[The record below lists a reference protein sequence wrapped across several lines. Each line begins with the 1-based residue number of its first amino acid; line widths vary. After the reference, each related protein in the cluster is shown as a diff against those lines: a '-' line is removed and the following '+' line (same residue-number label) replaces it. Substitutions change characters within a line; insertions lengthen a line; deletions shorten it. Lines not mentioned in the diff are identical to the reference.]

1 MALTTVLYVLLAI
14 LLFGVLIFVHELG
27 HFITAKLC
35 GVRVNE
41 FALFMGPAIW
51 QKQKGETLY
60 SLRCIPIGGYCAME
74 GEDGDSDDPRSF
86 AAAKPWKRFL
96 ILVAGAGMNFVIGFL
111 MVVLYVSIL
120 AGTYNNGLIT
130 RAQISDIYENRPFA
144 EQLQA
149 GDEFYE
155 VNGRRVFVSGDVGM
169 LLDREADGV
178 HDIVVIRSGE
188 KVTLSGVVMKRDYTD
203 EYGRKLYGLAFA
215 TEEANVGTVLA
226 ESWNQ
231 SLNFGRLVW
240 MSLGDLITGRE
251 SVKNLSGPV
260 GVIDVVA
267 EVGTNSETTG
277 WALMNILYLFAFI
290 AINLGVMNLLPIPA
304 LDGGRVAAL
313 LITTLLEKIF
323 RRKID
328 PKYEGYVHGFFM
340 LLLMLLMLVI
350 VFKDVWWIFKK

>member
-1 MALTTVLYVLLAI
+1 MALTTVLYILLAI

-60 SLRCIPIGGYCAME
+60 SLRCIPLGGYCAME

-86 AAAKPWKRFL
+86 TNAKPWKRFL
-96 ILVAGAGMNFVIGFL
+96 ILFAGAGMNFVIGFL
-111 MVVLYVSIL
+111 MVVLYVAIVFGRVGYVQTPEIASINE
-120 AGTYNNGLIT
+120 G
-130 RAQISDIYENRPFA
+130 RPFA
-144 EQLQA
+144 QQLQV

-155 VNGRRVFVSGDVGM
+155 INDRRVFVRGDITM

-178 HDIVVIRSGE
+178 HDLVVIRDGE
-188 KVTLSGVVMKRDYTD
+188 KLELKDVTMKRDVESNGSLY
-203 EYGRKLYGLAFA
+203 YGFA
-215 TEEANVGTVLA
+215 TLNKEADFGDYLSV
-226 ESWNQ
+226 SWNQ

-240 MSLGDLITGRE
+240 MSLGDLISGRE
-251 SVKNLSGPV
+251 SVKNVGGPV
-260 GVIDVVA
+260 LVIGAVA
-267 EVGTNSETTG
+267 DAGNQAENTSD
-277 WALMNILYLFAFI
+277 ALLYVLYLFAFI
-290 AINLGVMNLLPIPA
+290 SINLGVMNLLPIPA
-304 LDGGRVAAL
+304 LDGGRIAGL
-313 LITTLLEKIF
+313 LITTLLEKIL

-328 PKYEGYVHGFFM
+328 PKYEGYVHGAFM
-340 LLLMLLMLVI
+340 LLLMVLMLVI